1 MDENDVS
8 LDNKARISNL
18 VVLTMATITL
28 SREGYISWRIFV
40 SSMTY

>member
-18 VVLTMATITL
+18 VVLAMAIITL
-28 SREGYISWRIFV
+28 SREGYICWRISV